1 MDAIADQQHCHVE
14 HRHASRRQF
23 LANAAALGAVAGFT
37 KPSHALA
44 AEGSKLIDT
53 HHHFYPPAYQKAWS
67 DWEDQRKIP
76 HFGVQ
81 LAWSRDR
88 DIEAMDK
95 NAVTTSVLSLASTPG
110 TWFDAGPQA
119 AHDMARLCCDFAAEM
134 VRDKPGRYALFA
146 PLSML
151 DTDATLKEI
160 EYALDTLKADGVNL
174 QTNYGDKWLGDPVYQ
189 PVFEE
194 LNRRK
199 AVVYV
204 HPLVASCC
212 GRLSVG
218 AFPAVI
224 EVPHDT
230 TRTIVSLL
238 LSGTFARM
246 RDIKWLFSHAGGTIP
261 MLAGRIESFFD
272 RAGNRDRFAPD
283 GIEAEFRRLF
293 YDTANATHPASM
305 AALTSLIPMS
315 QITYGTDYPY
325 FPLDQIENLRRT
337 LSAPDLAAISSG
349 NATRLLPRLSA

>member
-1 MDAIADQQHCHVE
+1 MDATPIAKNHHCHMDHRRSSRREFLAAASAVCAASFTPS
-14 HRHASRRQF
+14 RHAIASD
-23 LANAAALGAVAGFT
+23 
-37 KPSHALA
+37 
-44 AEGSKLIDT
+44 GSKLIDT
-53 HHHFYPPAYQKAWS
+53 HHHFYPPTYQKAWA

-81 LAWSRDR
+81 LTWSREQ

-95 NAVTTSVLSLASTPG
+95 NGITTSVLSLASTPG
-110 TWFDAGPQA
+110 VWFDAGAQA

-146 PLSML
+146 PLSMI
-151 DTDATLKEI
+151 DATLKEI
-160 EYALDTLKADGVNL
+160 EYALDTLKAGGVNL
-174 QTNYGDKWLGDPVYQ
+174 QTDYGDKWLGDATYKPI
-189 PVFEE
+189 FEE

-218 AFPAVI
+218 TFPAVI

-246 RDIKWLFSHAGGTIP
+246 RDIKWLFSNGGGTIP

-272 RAGNRDRFAPD
+272 RAGNRDRFAPN
-283 GIEAEFRRLF
+283 GVEAEIRRLY

-305 AALTSLIPMS
+305 AALTNLIPMS
-315 QITYGTDYPY
+315 QITYGSDYPY
-325 FPLDQIENLRRT
+325 FPLDQIETLRHA
-337 LSAPDLAAISSG
+337 LPPQDLAAISSG
-349 NATRLLPRLSA
+349 NALRLLPRLSA